1 MEFRTIY
8 ITTKNEDE
16 ALEIGEALVAERLV
30 ACANIIPKIRSI
42 YRWQGNIEKDEES
55 VLLLKTR
62 SDLSGK
68 VISRVKSMHS
78 YAVPCIVS
86 WKIQEGNEEYLEWIR
101 TETIK

>member
-16 ALEIGEALVAERLV
+16 ALEIGETLVEERLV

-62 SDLSGK
+62 SDLSAK

-78 YAVPCIVS
+78 YTVPCIVS